1 MGYQTM
7 RRAILSL
14 ALIGLPLAPALA
26 DRFNRTVE
34 SVHQPIVSRSDYV
47 LDVPANGLTPAQ
59 ADRVDQWFRA
69 IDLGY
74 GDRVSLDATNAG
86 SSGAAADV
94 ATIVG
99 GYGLLMSRGAPA
111 TEGTIPGGYLR
122 IVVSRSTASVPGCP
136 DYSQPSQPNFT
147 ASSSSNYGCATNSA
161 LAAMIANPEDL
172 VRGAEASGADNA
184 EAATRAV
191 RAWRT
196 SEPTSK
202 QGLKT
207 ESTKGGN

>member
-1 MGYQTM
+1 M
-7 RRAILSL
+7 
-14 ALIGLPLAPALA
+14 PLAPALA
-26 DRFNRTVE
+26 DRFNRTVD
-34 SVHQPIVSRSDYV
+34 SIHQPVVSRSDYV
-47 LDVPANGLTPAQ
+47 LDVPASGLTSAQ
-59 ADRVDQWFRA
+59 ADKVDQWFRA

-74 GDRVSLDATNAG
+74 GDRVSLDASQAG
-86 SSGAAADV
+86 SSGAAADI

-111 TEGTIPGGYLR
+111 TEGAVPAGYLR

-147 ASSSSNYGCATNSA
+147 ASTSSNYGCATNSA

-172 VRGAEASGADNA
+172 VRGAEAPGADNA
-184 EAATRAV
+184 EIATRSI

-196 SEPTSK
+196 TEPTSK
-202 QGLKT
+202 QGLKR